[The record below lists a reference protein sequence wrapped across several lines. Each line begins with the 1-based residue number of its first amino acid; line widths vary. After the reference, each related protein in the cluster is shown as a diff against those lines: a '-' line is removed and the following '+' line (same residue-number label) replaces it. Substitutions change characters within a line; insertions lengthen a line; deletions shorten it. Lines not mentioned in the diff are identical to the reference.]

1 MLNQSC
7 PTFCNPMDCSP
18 PRSSVHGISQARILE
33 WVVLPSTWGYF
44 QPRDWTCIPFIGR
57 QILYHWT
64 MAGGGG
70 EKAGIIAL
78 FHLVAHTFISLSRVW
93 TSSWQKVCKAWCWK
107 KLLRVPWTGR
117 ISVYP
122 RGNQLWIFI
131 GRTDAD
137 AKAPILWLPDV
148 KSQYLGKDPDAGKD
162 WGQEEKW
169 WQRMRRLNGIT
180 DSMDM
185 SLSKLW

>member
-1 MLNQSC
+1 MKQWAIHGE
-7 PTFCNPMDCSP
+7 P
-18 PRSSVHGISQARILE
+18 PR
-33 WVVLPSTWGYF
+33 
-44 QPRDWTCIPFIGR
+44 IGR
-57 QILYHWT
+57 SQRRNVVHWRRKWQITSVSLPQECQEEYKWDQKKKT
-64 MAGGGG
+64 GRWAQQVGRYPIYYW
-70 EKAGIIAL
+70 GI
-78 FHLVAHTFISLSRVW
+78 HTFISLSRVW